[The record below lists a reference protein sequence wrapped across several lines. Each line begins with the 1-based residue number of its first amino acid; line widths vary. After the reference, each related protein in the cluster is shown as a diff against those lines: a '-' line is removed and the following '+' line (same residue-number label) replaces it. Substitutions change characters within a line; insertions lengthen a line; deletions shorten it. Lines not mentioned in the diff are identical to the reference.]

1 MLRKK
6 SYWKKCKSGDRMKTL
21 IKILLGILGVSLVGI
36 AALYLLSIWQITL
49 IPFVTAWKIV
59 ASIGGVIVVV
69 MLGWVCAKTF
79 FCKSNNGDK
88 TRGNRAHPVR

>member
-1 MLRKK
+1 
-6 SYWKKCKSGDRMKTL
+6 MKTL
-21 IKILLGILGVSLVGI
+21 IKILLGLFGLSLVGI
-36 AALYLLSIWQITL
+36 AGLYLLSIWQIVP
-49 IPFVTAWKIV
+49 IPFITAWKIV
-59 ASIGGVIVVV
+59 ASIAGVIVVA